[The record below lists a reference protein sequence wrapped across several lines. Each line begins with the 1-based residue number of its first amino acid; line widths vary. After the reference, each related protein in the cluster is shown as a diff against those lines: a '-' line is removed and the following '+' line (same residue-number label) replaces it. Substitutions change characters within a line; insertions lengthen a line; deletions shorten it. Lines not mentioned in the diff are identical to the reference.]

1 MNTCVGIWL
10 ARDGRNNRTGQ
21 GQGVASDWVRIP
33 RPAPS
38 RGHTGID
45 RLARRGARGGGGFL
59 FSATPGTGGSS
70 YLRAAR
76 RLRARDGRPAGSPQN
91 ELIIKL

>member
-1 MNTCVGIWL
+1 L
-10 ARDGRNNRTGQ
+10 GQ
-21 GQGVASDWVRIP
+21 DPEAGAESGTH
-33 RPAPS
+33 
-38 RGHTGID
+38 GD
-45 RLARRGARGGGGFL
+45 RSFGAAQRARRGGGGGFL